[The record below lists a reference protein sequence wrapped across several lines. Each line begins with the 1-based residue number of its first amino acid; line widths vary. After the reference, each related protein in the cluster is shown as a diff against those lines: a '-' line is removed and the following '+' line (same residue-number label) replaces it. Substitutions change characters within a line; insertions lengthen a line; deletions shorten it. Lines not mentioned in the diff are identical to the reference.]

1 MTFCSVIEYGMVS
14 FVHRQNEKRKK
25 IAQEQQQ
32 QLSLKEIKN
41 QNPISEVVK
50 VLKQPSTLEINTSK

>member
-1 MTFCSVIEYGMVS
+1 MAWFHLCIDK
-14 FVHRQNEKRKK
+14 NEKRKK

-32 QLSLKEIKN
+32 QLTLKEIKN

-50 VLKQPSTLEINTSK
+50 VLQQPSTLEINTSK